1 MNCIGHKSFLL
12 RCAGYLAIII
22 FSLPGNTSFAQDPQ
36 FSQFYAASLYLNPA
50 FAGNTLQGRFTLNYR
65 NQWPSIP
72 KGFISYAFSY
82 DHNLRDLNSG
92 LGLLVLHDKAGSGG
106 LRFTSIGGLYSY
118 NAQLSRKQAIRAGL
132 RFSYVARDYDLTRLV
147 FADQIARGSSTTIE
161 SNLGEGTSY
170 IDLGA
175 GMVFYSKN
183 YWAGLAFDHLNK
195 PNESLTGTTTE
206 LPIKTS
212 LHAGYNIPV
221 KRDIK
226 YEVES
231 SVTIAVNYKAQQKWD
246 QLDIGTYYN
255 HNALVIGMWY
265 RGIPL
270 LKEYQPGYGNNDAL
284 IVLVGVQVGG
294 MRIGYS
300 YDITISKLANST
312 NGSHEISL
320 RYEYP
325 NPKKKRPRKNFV
337 IPCAKF

>member
-1 MNCIGHKSFLL
+1 MNCIGNKSYSSKCLL
-12 RCAGYLAIII
+12 YLAVITL
-22 FSLPGNTSFAQDPQ
+22 FLASNTSFAQDPQ
-36 FSQFYAASLYLNPA
+36 FSQFYAVSSYLNPA
-50 FAGNTLQGRFTLNYR
+50 FTGNTLLGRFSLNYR

-72 KGFISYAFSY
+72 KGFVSYSFSY
-82 DHNLRDLNSG
+82 DHNMRDLNSG
-92 LGLLVLHDKAGSGG
+92 LGLLVLRDKAGSGG

-118 NAQLSRKQAIRAGL
+118 NLQLSRKQAIRAGL
-132 RFSYVARDYDLTRLV
+132 RFSYVSRNYDLSRLV
-147 FADQIARGSSTTIE
+147 FADQIARSSSTTIE

-170 IDLGA
+170 VDIGT
-175 GMVFYSKN
+175 GMVFYSEH
-183 YWAGLAFDHLNK
+183 YWAGLAIDHINK

-231 SVTIAVNYKAQQKWD
+231 SVTIAANYKAQQKWD

-255 HNALVIGMWY
+255 FNSVVLGMWY

-270 LKEYQPGYGNNDAL
+270 LKAYQPGYGNNDAL
-284 IVLVGVQVGG
+284 VLLAGVQVAGL
-294 MRIGYS
+294 RIGYS
-300 YDITISKLANST
+300 YDITISKLADCTS
-312 NGSHEISL
+312 GSHEISL
-320 RYEYP
+320 RYEFP
-325 NPKKKRPRKNFV
+325 NPKKKRPKKNFV